1 MNQLILFDD
10 PALRGGLL
18 PFTFT
23 RPVAEIRVGILRI
36 REKWEK
42 HLQLTGS
49 FYTQDYLKT
58 KFRHEDVPSLFIN
71 GAVCPNE
78 NLLFAI
84 ARLSPGQALWR
95 KNTLLALHVAQ
106 PKGFSLE
113 LAKEKAPIQFDGEIT
128 LISRTWHIF
137 QHNAQELRRDFNLIT
152 SNRLSSVINDP
163 HVKMYNEKAIFI
175 EEGATIRAAVL

>member
-1 MNQLILFDD
+1 MFSGRLFYFCDMNQLILFDD

-23 RPVAEIRVGILRI
+23 RPVAEIRVGILTI

-42 HLQLTGS
+42 HLQLTGG

-58 KFRHEDVPSLFIN
+58 KFSHEDVPSLFIN
-71 GAVCPNE
+71 GALCPNE
-78 NLLFAI
+78 RLLLAI
-84 ARLSPGQALWR
+84 AILSPGQALWH

-106 PKGFSLE
+106 PKRFSFE
-113 LAKEKAPIQFDGEIT
+113 LAKERSAIQFDGGIT

-137 QHNAQELRRDFNLIT
+137 Q
-152 SNRLSSVINDP
+152 
-163 HVKMYNEKAIFI
+163 
-175 EEGATIRAAVL
+175 